1 MELNIN
7 TKNTNTS
14 YQYPKTKDLKSNNT
28 SFANQLSESKR
39 KLSVDDKNASAPVY
53 SNLGVLK
60 NTVNVSKSSTDYSVD
75 AIEKRRSEIHE
86 LQDFYEDHRKKYGTD
101 GIERHDTKIME
112 KVLDLQIQNNKDI
125 YYTNEKI
132 NLNKVA
138 ENCGI
143 SLNNATP
150 LEIESLRNEL
160 KDEGLIDE
168 KTADGLESFISRIDF
183 HTIIKTGCSLN
194 DSYNNIRVNL
204 LKGALYF
211 KDLDSCYG
219 ANSDSREIDDIILE
233 MFK

>member
-1 MELNIN
+1 MNFKIS
-7 TKNTNTS
+7 TKNINTS
-14 YQYPKTKDLKSNNT
+14 YQYTNNKNSKTNS
-28 SFANQLSESKR
+28 SFANQLNESKR
-39 KLSVDDKNASAPVY
+39 NLSVADKNTSAPVY

-86 LQDFYEDHRKKYGTD
+86 LQDFYEDHRRKYGTE
-101 GIERHDTKIME
+101 GIERHNTKIME

-150 LEIESLRNEL
+150 LELESLRKEL

-168 KTADGLESFISRIDF
+168 KTADGLESFISRIDDNTF
-183 HTIIKTGCSLN
+183 LKTGCSYS
-194 DSYNNIRVNL
+194 DSYNNMRVDV
-204 LKGALYF
+204 LKEVLYF
-211 KDLDSCYG
+211 KDLDSCHDASSY
-219 ANSDSREIDDIILE
+219 SREIDDMILG
-233 MFK
+233 MIK